1 MIIYNGKEYNS
12 YTDLEYLDILLEGL
26 GAEEKLKYLYNQKKR
41 IKILMKYDKSDE
53 LMDYLTKVN
62 MQIATI
68 KYNLKEG
75 NY

>member
-75 NY
+75 DY